1 MSKGLK
7 TFLKWFGYLLIAI
20 AGGAA
25 GGAGTT
31 MV

>member
-7 TFLKWFGYLLIAI
+7 TFLKWLGYLLLAI
-20 AGGAA
+20 SGGAA

-31 MV
+31 ML